1 MKKLALALVCL
12 VSIAFFASCDPTIE
26 NPEPSISVNQTE
38 GYLMDN
44 SIADFD
50 VSYLFGFNVASNP
63 ETGKALKS
71 LVVTVDDELFD
82 EVELDGDTYEYIE
95 GILWPSSKEII
106 GTSTIK
112 GVVTDV
118 AGETNSVSFTVSL
131 NYEEPLTVNDVTW
144 VRKGSDTQGNTS
156 AEMENCGLQWT
167 GSYKDI
173 MATIKPISGYNLYV
187 VKDALE
193 KYNSI
198 VNVIDKEK
206 FFNELSETARPVEA
220 YREITTNNSADYNDI
235 LAVINEEGESHLV
248 LIGSV
253 EIQNLGTQGT
263 LITISGKTK

>member
-12 VSIAFFASCDPTIE
+12 VSLAFFASCDPTIE

-44 SIADFD
+44 TIADLD
-50 VSYLFGFNVASNP
+50 VRYLFGFNVASNP

-71 LVVTVDDELFD
+71 LVVTVDDEIFD

-95 GILWPSSKEII
+95 GIMWESSKEII

-131 NYEEPLTVNDVTW
+131 NYEEPLIVNDVTW
-144 VRKGSDTQGNTS
+144 VRKGANTQGNTA
-156 AEMENCGLQWT
+156 AEMAACGLQW
-167 GSYKDI
+167 GNSYKDI
-173 MATIKPISGYNLYV
+173 MVTIKPLAGYSMFV

-193 KYNSI
+193 KYNDI
-198 VNVIDKEK
+198 VNVVDKAN
-206 FFNELSETARPVEA
+206 FFTELSETARPVDN
-220 YREITTNNSADYNDI
+220 YRDITTNTSADYNDI
-235 LAVINEEGESHLV
+235 LAVIKEDGEAHLV
-248 LIGSV
+248 LIGRADI
-253 EIQNLGTQGT
+253 ENLGSQGT
-263 LITISGKTK
+263 QITLTV